1 LAEDSRD
8 AIIIQ
13 LQAEVD
19 KLKAQAEAT
28 TELRKVNSEKFSRH
42 DEVIGEIRTSL
53 ANLEKSLGRVEAK
66 ATKAEDLVT
75 QLEPEKIILETQ
87 KSEAKME
94 GLRAKIESNQVLG
107 EKFLEQISELR
118 RDVAKFKGVEEVFK
132 MSQETKKN
140 LGSIERFSAMVD
152 KNTNKVENIFM
163 QVKENFQDFKKY
175 ELIAK
180 LLDESFKEMRKEFDN
195 LKINLEKFIGKQ
207 ELKELQDKNESR
219 FVEFNNKLEQL
230 KEHSQEIEKLGREGK
245 IREENIDKFEEKYLN
260 LLNKQGEVLE
270 QLGIAIDTSENTKNK
285 VDDKNEIVDTLE
297 VGYDDLRKTNDKLKD
312 LVARHTTKLADVIDY
327 LRHVDKVLRKL

>member
-1 LAEDSRD
+1 MAEDSKD
-8 AIIIQ
+8 AIIAQ
-13 LQAEVD
+13 LQAEVE

-42 DEVIGEIRTSL
+42 DEIIGEIRTSL

-107 EKFLEQISELR
+107 EKFLEQIAELR

-140 LGSIERFSAMVD
+140 LGAMERLSAMVD
-152 KNTNKVENIFM
+152 KNSNKVENIFM

-175 ELIAK
+175 EQIAK

-195 LKINLEKFIGKQ
+195 LKINMEKFVGKQ
-207 ELKELQDKNESR
+207 ELNSFQGKNESR
-219 FVEFNNKLEQL
+219 FVEFDKRLEEL
-230 KEHSQEIEKLGREGK
+230 KEHSQKIEKLDRDSK
-245 IREENIDKFEEKYLN
+245 ASDENIEKFEKKYSN

-270 QLGIAIDTSENTKNK
+270 QLGTVLDTSENTKNK
-285 VDDKNEIVDTLE
+285 VDDKNEIVDSLE
-297 VGYDDLRKTNDKLKD
+297 VGYEELRKTNDKLKD

-327 LRHVDKVLRKL
+327 LRHVDKVIKKL

>member
-1 LAEDSRD
+1 MAEDSKD
-8 AIIIQ
+8 AIIAQ
-13 LQAEVD
+13 LQAEVE
-19 KLKAQAEAT
+19 KLKAQSEAT
-28 TELRKVNSEKFSRH
+28 AELRKVNTEKFSRH

-107 EKFLEQISELR
+107 EKFLEQIAELR
-118 RDVAKFKGVEEVFK
+118 REVSKFKGVEEVFK

-140 LGSIERFSAMVD
+140 LGSMERLSALVD
-152 KNTNKVENIFM
+152 KNSNKVENMFM

-175 ELIAK
+175 EQVAK

-195 LKINLEKFIGKQ
+195 LKISLEKFTGKQ
-207 ELKELQDKNESR
+207 ELKDLQNRNESR
-219 FVEFNNKLEQL
+219 FVDFDKRLELL
-230 KEHSQEIEKLGREGK
+230 KDHSQEIEKLTREGR
-245 IREENIDKFEEKYLN
+245 IRDENIEKFEEKYST
-260 LLNKQGEVLE
+260 LLSKQGEVLE
-270 QLGIAIDTSENTKNK
+270 QLGAVLDTSEDNKNK
-285 VDDKNEIVDTLE
+285 VDDKNEIVDSLE
-297 VGYDDLRKTNDKLKD
+297 VGYEELRKSNDKLKE
-312 LVARHTTKLADVIDY
+312 LVSRHTTKLADVIDY
-327 LRHVDKVLRKL
+327 LRHVDKIVKKL